1 MQDLLITL
9 LILSLLTLTSITK
22 NTVTGS
28 EQVSAHQ
35 HLTMDTDSTF
45 TSLLFDDHEHQNVH
59 DHGHN
64 PFDHSHETQHLP
76 PRLVLTTLETSQIWL
91 TAIHMRP
98 LIVAK
103 KRLDRPPTRLLIS

>member
-28 EQVSAHQ
+28 DQVSAHQ
-35 HLTMDTDSTF
+35 HLTMDTDSAF
-45 TSLLFDDHEHQNVH
+45 TSLLFDDHDHQHGH

-76 PRLVLTTLETSQIWL
+76 PRSVLTTLETSQIWL
-91 TAIHMRP
+91 SAIHMRP
-98 LIVAK
+98 PIVAK
-103 KRLDRPPTRLLIS
+103 KRLDRPPTRLVVS